1 MNKPAPGSDQFYL
14 IIFPA
19 VPAGGWNLET
29 IILLALGH
37 ATLPGACK
45 GGGIRVGA
53 TGGLGAR
60 SKSDWAWCT
69 LAVPLLAL
77 VVGGLWCYEGL
88 VCLSQAE
95 SYHYQSETSRPTRPS
110 WATFDGIWCKGM
122 MYLHKVNQLVE
133 FPCENKRKKA

>member
-60 SKSDWAWCT
+60 SGSDWAWCT

-77 VVGGLWCYEGL
+77 VVGWTLVLRGTGLL
-88 VCLSQAE
+88 VTGRILSLSIRNVQADTAE
-95 SYHYQSETSRPTRPS
+95 LGHLRR
-110 WATFDGIWCKGM
+110 D
-122 MYLHKVNQLVE
+122 LVQGDDVL
-133 FPCENKRKKA
+133 A